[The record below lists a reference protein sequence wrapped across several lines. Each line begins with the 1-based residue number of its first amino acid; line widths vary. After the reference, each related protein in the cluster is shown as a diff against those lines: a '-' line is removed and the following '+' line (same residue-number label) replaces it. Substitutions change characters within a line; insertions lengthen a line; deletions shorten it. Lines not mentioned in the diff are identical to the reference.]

1 MGKAGRPPKPKSQQ
15 TLQIHSRYKPVVSYV
30 KCDKCQMN
38 IPIKGISANK
48 NYALANHYR
57 VCQSSTRNMINNTK
71 NSSSI
76 DILSTAN
83 DATTQQFEDMIP
95 SNSRSQK
102 TNQLCSI
109 TPVGT
114 MQVETPSTRAPTDM
128 HK

>member
-1 MGKAGRPPKPKSQQ
+1 MGKRGRPAKPKTQKVPKVH
-15 TLQIHSRYKPVVSYV
+15 TRYFPIRSYV
-30 KCDKCQMN
+30 RCDMCQMN
-38 IPIKGISANK
+38 VPIRGISANK

-83 DATTQQFEDMIP
+83 DATTQP
-95 SNSRSQK
+95 SNSRSEK

>member
-1 MGKAGRPPKPKSQQ
+1 MEKRGRPAKPKTQKVPKVH
-15 TLQIHSRYKPVVSYV
+15 TRYFPIRSYV
-30 KCDKCQMN
+30 RCDKCQMN
-38 IPIKGISANK
+38 VPIRGISANK

>member
-38 IPIKGISANK
+38 IPIKGLSANK

-83 DATTQQFEDMIP
+83 DATTQP
-95 SNSRSQK
+95 SNSRSEK

>member
-1 MGKAGRPPKPKSQQ
+1 MGKRGRPAKPKTQKVPKVH
-15 TLQIHSRYKPVVSYV
+15 TRYFPIRSYV
-30 KCDKCQMN
+30 RCDKCQMN
-38 IPIKGISANK
+38 VPIRGISANK

-57 VCQSSTRNMINNTK
+57 VCQSSTRNMINSTK

-83 DATTQQFEDMIP
+83 DATTQP
-95 SNSRSQK
+95 SNSRSEK